1 MDLKEQDILGSAI
14 YSHWYY
20 VAKGRAMRAFLG
32 SFRADEVLDVG
43 AGSGI
48 FARQLIDAGVCR
60 RATCVDPGYDRDHVE
75 PYNGTELTFVRSV
88 EGTRQ
93 DLVLMM
99 DVLEHVDDDVALLR
113 EYAKGLPAN
122 GRILI
127 TVPAFRFLWS
137 GHDDFLEHRRR
148 YTRAMLE
155 RTVTAAGLAVE
166 RSRYFFGLL
175 FPIVAA
181 MRITQGRLQ
190 RESDEAPHSA
200 LRKHSTPMNAALTW
214 FHDVERWTLF
224 PFNMFAGLTVFCLA
238 RPK

>member
-1 MDLKEQDILGSAI
+1 
-14 YSHWYY
+14 
-20 VAKGRAMRAFLG
+20 MRAFLG
-32 SFRADEVLDVG
+32 AFRADEVLDVG

-60 RATCVDPGYDRDHVE
+60 RATCVDPGYEQEHVE
-75 PYNGTELTFVRSV
+75 PYNGTQLTFVRSV
-88 EGTRQ
+88 DRTRQ

-113 EYAKGLPAN
+113 KYAQGLPPD
-122 GRILI
+122 GRVLI

-155 RTVTAAGLAVE
+155 RTVTNAGLTVE

-181 MRITQGRLQ
+181 MRISQGWLGHAADTPPR
-190 RESDEAPHSA
+190 SA
-200 LRKHSTPMNAALTW
+200 LRSTPA
-214 FHDVERWTLF
+214 
-224 PFNMFAGLTVFCLA
+224 P
-238 RPK
+238 